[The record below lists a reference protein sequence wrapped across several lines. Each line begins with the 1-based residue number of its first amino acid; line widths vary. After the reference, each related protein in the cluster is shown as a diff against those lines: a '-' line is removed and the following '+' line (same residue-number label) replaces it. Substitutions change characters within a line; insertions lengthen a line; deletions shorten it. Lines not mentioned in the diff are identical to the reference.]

1 MKTINP
7 LKLLFCINQTLT
19 NDYEEIA
26 NFIKIFAFLKAKFMP
41 KNIFIPIF
49 LILLTFQV
57 HSQQKYT
64 LSGLISDGRNKETLI
79 GVSLYIEETKT
90 GLTTNEYGFYS
101 ITLPKGSYTLSIS
114 YVGYKTLTETINLTQ
129 DTRKNFFISESSQQ
143 LDEVVIIQNNKRVDV
158 RKPEMS
164 VNKLTIQEIKEMPVI
179 FGEVDVI
186 KSILTLPGVTNAGEG
201 QSGFNVRGGGADQN
215 LVLLDEATIY
225 NSSHLFGLFS
235 VFNPDAI
242 KDLKLY
248 KGGIPARYGGRLSSI
263 LDIYQ
268 KEGNKDSFHM
278 NGGIGL
284 ISSRILAEGPIV
296 KDKGSFV
303 LAGRG
308 SYAHLFLK
316 LVDNPNS
323 AYFYDLNT
331 KLSYSINEKNNIYLS
346 GYFGRDV
353 FQLNNNFVNTYGNTV
368 INFRW
373 NHLFSDKLFSNMSL
387 IYSDYYYGL
396 RLDFIGF
403 NWDSGIKNY
412 NFKYDFKHYLT
423 DKFKLTYGLQSN
435 YYDFNPGKIEP
446 TNEESGINADQ
457 LDKKYAMENAF
468 YADAEHQ
475 ISKNIT
481 LSYGIRVSNFLRLGQ
496 QTLNTYANNQPV
508 TFNSE
513 FQIYESAEPIGT
525 VSYGKNKTIAH
536 FENLEPRFAIAYTL
550 NDDQSI
556 KASYNRMSQ
565 YLHLISNTQSPT
577 PLDVWAPSDQYLK
590 PQILDQVAL
599 GYFRNLSDDVYSLEV
614 ETFFKKIKNR
624 VDYIDG
630 ANLIANEA
638 IERVVLNGKAR
649 AYGLEV
655 LFRKN
660 SGRFK
665 GWVSYTLSRTEQQ
678 VDGRTPEE
686 TGINNGE
693 WYRTGFDKL
702 HNLAIVSNYKLN
714 EKWRFSS
721 NFILQTGQPVTFP
734 TGQYEYQG
742 ITVPIFSSRN
752 ENNLPMYH
760 RLDVSATLTPTK
772 NKGRKWQSEWVFGIY
787 NIYNRMNSASIT
799 FRQNQETG
807 SNEAIRLSIFGI
819 VPSATYNIKF

>member
-1 MKTINP
+1 MSKNTFTIV
-7 LKLLFCINQTLT
+7 
-19 NDYEEIA
+19 
-26 NFIKIFAFLKAKFMP
+26 
-41 KNIFIPIF
+41 
-49 LILLTFQV
+49 LILLMSVSLQA
-57 HSQQKYT
+57 QKKFT
-64 LSGLISDGRNKETLI
+64 ISGVVADEKNKETLI
-79 GVSLYIEETKT
+79 GVSLFVQETKT
-90 GLTTNEYGFYS
+90 GLVTNEYGFYS
-101 ITLPKGSYTLSIS
+101 ITLPEGDYTLLVN
-114 YVGYKTLTETINLTQ
+114 YMGYQTVTEKIKLNQ
-129 DTRKNFFISESSQQ
+129 DLKKNIYLSVSSQQ
-143 LDEVVIIQNNKRVDV
+143 LDEVVIVDNKKRVDI

-179 FGEVDVI
+179 FGEVDVL

-215 LVLLDEATIY
+215 LVLLDESTIY

-248 KGGIPARYGGRLSSI
+248 KGGIPSRFGGRLSSI

-268 KEGNKDSFHM
+268 KEGNKNAFHM

-296 KDKGSFV
+296 KDKGSF
-303 LAGRG
+303 LIAGRG

-316 LVDNPNS
+316 LFDNPNS

-331 KLSYSINEKNNIYLS
+331 KLSYSINEKNNVYLS

-353 FQLNNNFVNTYGNTV
+353 FQLNDSFVNTYGNAV

-373 NHLFSDKLFSNMSL
+373 NHLYSDKLFSNLSM

-396 RLDFIGF
+396 RLDFVGF

-412 NFKYDFKHYLT
+412 NIKYDFKHYIT
-423 DKFKLTYGLQSN
+423 DKFKLNYGLQSH

-446 TNEESGINADQ
+446 TGEDSGINPEQ
-457 LDKKYAMENAF
+457 LDKKYAMENAI

-475 ISKNIT
+475 ISNKIS
-481 LSYGIRVSNFLRLGQ
+481 LSYGLRFSNFLRLGQ
-496 QTLNTYANNQPV
+496 QTLNVYANDQPV
-508 TFNSE
+508 IFNPD
-513 FQIYESAEPIGT
+513 FQIYQSAEPIGT
-525 VSYGKNKTIAH
+525 VSYGKNKTIAK
-536 FENLEPRFAIAYTL
+536 FDNLEPRFAVSYVI
-550 NDDQSI
+550 NEEQSV
-556 KASYNRMSQ
+556 KASYNRMTQ

-577 PLDVWAPSDQYLK
+577 PLDVWAPSDRYLK
-590 PQILDQVAL
+590 PQLLDQVAV
-599 GYFRNLSDDVYSLEV
+599 GYFRNFKDDLYSLEV
-614 ETFFKKIKNR
+614 ESFFKKIKNR

-638 IERVVLNGKAR
+638 IERVILNGRAR

-678 VDGRTPEE
+678 VAGRTPEE
-686 TGINNGE
+686 TGINNGN
-693 WYRTGFDKL
+693 WYKTGFDKL
-702 HNLAIVSNYKLN
+702 HNLAVVANYKLN
-714 EKWRFSS
+714 EKWRFSA
-721 NFILQTGQPVTFP
+721 NLIAQTGQPVTFP
-734 TGQYEYQG
+734 NGQYQYEG
-742 ITVPIFSSRN
+742 ITVPVFSGRN
-752 ENNLPMYH
+752 EENLPTYH

-772 NKGRKWQSEWVFGIY
+772 NKGRKWQAEWVFGIY
-787 NIYNRMNSASIT
+787 NLYNRQNAASIT

-807 SNEAIRLSIFGI
+807 SNEALRLSIFGI

>member
-1 MKTINP
+1 MSKNTFTIV
-7 LKLLFCINQTLT
+7 
-19 NDYEEIA
+19 
-26 NFIKIFAFLKAKFMP
+26 
-41 KNIFIPIF
+41 
-49 LILLTFQV
+49 LILLMSVSLQA
-57 HSQQKYT
+57 QKKFT
-64 LSGLISDGRNKETLI
+64 ISGVIADEKNKETLI
-79 GVSLYIEETKT
+79 GVSLFVQETKT
-90 GLTTNEYGFYS
+90 GLVTNEYGFYS
-101 ITLPKGSYTLSIS
+101 ITLPEGDYTLQVN
-114 YVGYKTLTETINLTQ
+114 YMGYQTVTEKIKLNQ
-129 DTRKNFFISESSQQ
+129 DLKKNFYLSVSSQQ
-143 LDEVVIIQNNKRVDV
+143 LDEVVIVDNKKRVDI

-179 FGEVDVI
+179 FGEVDVL

-215 LVLLDEATIY
+215 LVLLDESTIY

-248 KGGIPARYGGRLSSI
+248 KGGIPSRYGGRLSSI

-268 KEGNKDSFHM
+268 KEGNKNAFHM

-296 KDKGSFV
+296 KDKGSF
-303 LAGRG
+303 LIAGRG

-316 LVDNPNS
+316 LFDNPNS

-331 KLSYSINEKNNIYLS
+331 KLSYSINEKNNVYLS

-353 FQLNNNFVNTYGNTV
+353 FQLNDSFVNTYGNAV

-373 NHLFSDKLFSNMSL
+373 NHLYSDKLFSNLSM

-396 RLDFIGF
+396 RLDFVGF

-412 NFKYDFKHYLT
+412 NIKYDFKHYIT
-423 DKFKLTYGLQSN
+423 DKFKLNYGLQSH

-446 TNEESGINADQ
+446 TGEDSGINPEQ
-457 LDKKYAMENAF
+457 LDKKYAMENAI

-475 ISKNIT
+475 ISNKIS
-481 LSYGIRVSNFLRLGQ
+481 LSYGLRFSNFLRLGQ
-496 QTLNTYANNQPV
+496 QTLNVYANDQPV
-508 TFNSE
+508 IFNPD
-513 FQIYESAEPIGT
+513 FQIYQSAEPIGT
-525 VSYGKNKTIAH
+525 VSYGKNKTIAK
-536 FENLEPRFAIAYTL
+536 FDNLEPRFAVSYVI
-550 NDDQSI
+550 NEEQSV
-556 KASYNRMSQ
+556 KASYNRMTQ

-577 PLDVWAPSDQYLK
+577 PLDVWAPSDRYLK
-590 PQILDQVAL
+590 PQLLDQVAV
-599 GYFRNLSDDVYSLEV
+599 GYFRNFKDDLYSLEV
-614 ETFFKKIKNR
+614 ESFFKKIKNR

-638 IERVVLNGKAR
+638 IERVILNGKAR

-678 VDGRTPEE
+678 VAGRTPEE
-686 TGINNGE
+686 KGINNGN
-693 WYRTGFDKL
+693 WYKTGFDKL
-702 HNLAIVSNYKLN
+702 HNLAVVANYKLN
-714 EKWRFSS
+714 EKWRFSA
-721 NFILQTGQPVTFP
+721 NLIAQTGQPVTFP
-734 TGQYEYQG
+734 NGQYQYEG
-742 ITVPIFSSRN
+742 ITVPVFSGRN
-752 ENNLPMYH
+752 EENLPTYH

-772 NKGRKWQSEWVFGIY
+772 NKGRKWQAEWVFGIY
-787 NIYNRMNSASIT
+787 NLYNRQNAASIT

-807 SNEAIRLSIFGI
+807 SNEALRLSIFGI